1 MEGKKIINSINSNHI
16 FWKTFFLLN
25 LSICIHELL
34 PNLLIYCR
42 VLRTQEKRIH
52 FHLYLSMLIQVCSN
66 PYKRFQITLVVLQVS
81 VRLLIYFDQQMVKDV
96 PAKVETEILNSSSF
110 NDSEALTGSSI
121 VCLSNETIPYDNTI
135 TESNSFASIGK
146 MVNIKL
152 H

>member
-1 MEGKKIINSINSNHI
+1 M
-16 FWKTFFLLN
+16 
-25 LSICIHELL
+25 

-66 PYKRFQITLVVLQVS
+66 PYKRLQITLVVLQVS

-135 TESNSFASIGK
+135 TESNSFASIGN